1 MSVRSGR
8 YRLVDSMR
16 AIAFGCVLV
25 AHAAFFAGFSSNGSS
40 LLPFFARLDVG
51 VPIFFLISAFLL
63 YRPFVAARLRGEE
76 PPLVR
81 AYAWRRFLRIAPAYW
96 LALCV
101 IGLWLGMPGVFT
113 PEHAPLY
120 FGFAHVYTNA
130 TLTVNA
136 MPQAYS
142 LSVEAAFYVFLP
154 AYAALMRRVRGGGV
168 RAELVAAALL
178 FGASLAYKL
187 WLFSRGPVTS
197 APLLSWRVALPE
209 YLDYFAIGMALSALS
224 VAETPGRLIG
234 VVARRPWVGWLSA
247 IALFVVVSKGIGLTG
262 SVFDHVT
269 EARYLAR
276 HYLYAAIALG
286 LFLPAVFG
294 DPEEGLIRRALGW
307 RPILWIGLVSYG
319 AFLYH
324 VAVLEQLDKWHF
336 RSFTN
341 DVSPYLWFPVALA
354 GALAIAAVSWYC
366 FERPLLSFKRL
377 VPGRPVERR
386 EAKLEP
392 AP

>member
-1 MSVRSGR
+1 MNVRSGR
-8 YRLVDSMR
+8 FRLVDSMR

-25 AHAAFFAGFSSNGSS
+25 AHAAFFAGFASNGSS
-40 LLPFFARLDVG
+40 LRPYFARLDVG

-63 YRPFVAARLRGEE
+63 YRPFVVARLRGED
-76 PPLVR
+76 PPLVG

-113 PEHAPLY
+113 LEHAPLY
-120 FGFAHVYTNA
+120 FGFAHIYTNA

-142 LSVEAAFYVFLP
+142 LCVEVAFYVSLP
-154 AYAALMRRVRGGGV
+154 VYAALMRRVRGGGI

-187 WLFSRGPVTS
+187 WLFARGPVTS
-197 APLLSWRVALPE
+197 PSLLSWRVALPE

-224 VAETPGRLIG
+224 VADTPGRLIG
-234 VVARRPWVGWLSA
+234 LLARRPWAAWLSA
-247 IALFVVVSKGIGLTG
+247 IVLFVVVSKGIGLTG
-262 SVFDHVT
+262 SAFDHVT

-286 LFLPAVFG
+286 IFLPAVFG
-294 DPEEGLIRRALGW
+294 EPEAGLIRRVLGW

-324 VAVLEQLDKWHF
+324 VAVLEQLQKWRF
-336 RSFTN
+336 GSFAD
-341 DVSPYLWFPVALA
+341 DVSPYVWFPVALA

-377 VPGRPVERR
+377 VPARPVER

-392 AP
+392 VP

>member
-1 MSVRSGR
+1 MNVRSGR
-8 YRLVDSMR
+8 FRLVDSMR

-25 AHAAFFAGFSSNGSS
+25 AHAAFFAGFASNGSS
-40 LLPFFARLDVG
+40 LRPYFARLDVG

-63 YRPFVAARLRGEE
+63 YRPFVVARLRGED
-76 PPLVR
+76 PPLVG
-81 AYAWRRFLRIAPAYW
+81 AYAWRRVLRIAPAYW

-113 PEHAPLY
+113 LEHAPLY
-120 FGFAHVYTNA
+120 FGFAHIYTNA

-142 LSVEAAFYVFLP
+142 LCVEVAFYVSLP
-154 AYAALMRRVRGGGV
+154 VYAALMRRVRGGGI

-187 WLFSRGPVTS
+187 WLFARGPVTS
-197 APLLSWRVALPE
+197 PSLLSWRVALPE

-224 VAETPGRLIG
+224 VADTPGRLIG
-234 VVARRPWVGWLSA
+234 LLARRPWAAWLSA
-247 IALFVVVSKGIGLTG
+247 IVLFVVVSKGIGLTG
-262 SVFDHVT
+262 SAFDHVT

-286 LFLPAVFG
+286 IFLPAVFG
-294 DPEEGLIRRALGW
+294 EPEAGLIRRVLGW

-324 VAVLEQLDKWHF
+324 VAVLEQLQKWRF
-336 RSFTN
+336 GSFAD
-341 DVSPYLWFPVALA
+341 DVSPYVWFPVALA

-377 VPGRPVERR
+377 VPARPVER

-392 AP
+392 VP